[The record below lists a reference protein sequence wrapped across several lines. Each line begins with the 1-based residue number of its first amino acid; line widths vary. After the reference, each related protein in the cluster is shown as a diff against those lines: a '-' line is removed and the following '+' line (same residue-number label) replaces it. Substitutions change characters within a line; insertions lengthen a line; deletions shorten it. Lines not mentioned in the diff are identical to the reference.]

1 MKLIKNLVQHTL
13 DLCKIIFVIA
23 THHIFGRHLLPNLVN
38 LSAHLPQGVPQFFS
52 NPTHNRQDSAEGDVN
67 EELGVHD
74 YSMSGV
80 NALIVPDVSPD
91 GPALRTLSNSDF
103 SLAGKV

>member
-13 DLCKIIFVIA
+13 NFVEIILVIA

-38 LSAHLPQGVPQFFS
+38 LVAHLPQGVPQFFS
-52 NPTHNRQDSAEGDVN
+52 HPTHDRQDGAKGDVN
-67 EELGVHD
+67 DELGVHD

-91 GPALRTLSNSDF
+91 GPALRILSNSDL

>member
-1 MKLIKNLVQHTL
+1 MKLIKNLVQHTF
-13 DLCKIIFVIA
+13 DLVEIILVIA
-23 THHIFGRHLLPNLVN
+23 THHIFCGHLLPNLMN
-38 LSAHLPQGVPQFFS
+38 LSAHLPQSVPEFFS
-52 NPTHNRQDSAEGDVN
+52 HPTHDRKDSAKGDVN